1 MENGEKQNFETNP
14 SDSETEQK
22 KLECPEKVTIKW
34 LYHNVPVRIWITFVG
49 LLFSAYMLGIKTSPY
64 LNNTKNKSLQVPE
77 TRISNTGPNI
87 TSQIEIVTNNHNKR
101 IEELHKKYLN
111 LESEAVSLAHIE
123 DNQKKYIESANRI
136 KDLIYKEN
144 KLFQVQIKELIKF
157 SN

>member
-1 MENGEKQNFETNP
+1 
-14 SDSETEQK
+14 
-22 KLECPEKVTIKW
+22 
-34 LYHNVPVRIWITFVG
+34 
-49 LLFSAYMLGIKTSPY
+49 MLGIKTSPY